1 MPFKTFNSWLFDGKK
16 NSPIPRPRKDDNGKV
31 IVDDILKYNSPITH
45 TFVISLFLR
54 NGSLNH
60 YLDEHFNNIGVRYLT
75 RKEILKFIKNCVI
88 DFRIKKRD
96 IMFYKRRARRMLYD
110 KIRERMPLLKNDDV
124 VLLCDIIEKSDN
136 KDAIFDS
143 LGLEKPKKSKLKKDK
158 EMKTKK
164 ITLDDFLVEH
174 FSMIDVS

>member
-1 MPFKTFNSWLFDGKK
+1 MPFRTFNNWLFDGKK
-16 NSPIPRPRKDDNGKV
+16 NSPIPRPRKDDTGKI
-31 IVDDILKYNSPITH
+31 IVSDILKYNSPITH

-54 NGSLNH
+54 NGPLNH

-75 RKEILKFIKNCVI
+75 REELLKFTKKCVM

-110 KIRERMPLLKNDDV
+110 NIRERMPLLKNDDV
-124 VLLCDIIEKSDN
+124 VLLCNIIEESDN

-143 LGLEKPKKSKLKKDK
+143 LGLEKPKKSKLKKEK
-158 EMKTKK
+158 KMKVEK
-164 ITLDDFLVEH
+164 ITLNKFLAEH
-174 FSMIDVS
+174 FSTIDVS